1 MVTQQPL
8 GGKAQNGGQRFGEME
23 VWALEAYGAAATLQ
37 EMLTIKSDD
46 VYGRAKAYESIIK
59 DDIITGPKLPESFNV
74 LVKELQGLGLRV
86 DLVDETAETL
96 DAEEVI
102 ANAGPADKTVPA
114 VISDSDDDEDE
125 EIVLDEADEID
136 LDEDGLSVEVADEFN
151 DEEGEEA

>member
-1 MVTQQPL
+1 MPTYKFS
-8 GGKAQNGGQRFGEME
+8 KAYSQR
-23 VWALEAYGAAATLQ
+23 GAQ
-37 EMLTIKSDD
+37 M
-46 VYGRAKAYESIIK
+46 GRA
-59 DDIITGPKLPESFNV
+59 SFNKPPQKPRSIR
-74 LVKELQGLGLRV
+74 LFRV

-151 DEEGEEA
+151 DEETQEEA